1 MISPWL
7 WKNYIVWY
15 TNMLFFTFIHS
26 IAQPLKTQLVR
37 LIGWFRFKLCGL
49 YKARAIFTPILW
61 EIGCVETMCFKHYM
75 LHSLRIKYKIHH
87 KQTKWNNIAKGIIIA
102 IFLCNLHLSFLM
114 VPRKYHHHL
123 PGLHDPHNILT
134 IL

>member
-1 MISPWL
+1 MTLKELYCLIYKYVIFHFHSLHCPTFKNPISETYW
-7 WKNYIVWY
+7 
-15 TNMLFFTFIHS
+15 
-26 IAQPLKTQLVR
+26 
-37 LIGWFRFKLCGL
+37 WFRFKLCGL